1 MISIQTLISIISVC
15 GAVIFGVLATSRN
28 SKSDI
33 RNDTEERVSMNVIL
47 NTKLDN
53 ISESVNEIKRDNK
66 EMKENMDNLNER
78 VLLLEYGT
86 GMRPDRR
93 KSDRREET

>member
-47 NTKLDN
+47 VGTLTLTYLYVLVAQNGTK
-53 ISESVNEIKRDNK
+53 
-66 EMKENMDNLNER
+66 
-78 VLLLEYGT
+78 
-86 GMRPDRR
+86 
-93 KSDRREET
+93 